1 MRRAAG
7 AAAVALSVTACG
19 YRGALH
25 ASYIPEVTDSTSYPG
40 VRPEYKQLAALMEKD
55 TGIPTSTGNTLAFIP
70 DGAQKL
76 ELMLRDLNA
85 AKESLYLDYYRI
97 CVDSAGTVVYNI
109 LKEKAQSGLDV
120 RILVD
125 GPAVIPSYHRELKK
139 LRNAGAQYYSF
150 YKPEWVL
157 DVIIPPGGTHRNH
170 RKILI
175 SDGCT
180 AYIGGRNIQDKYYV
194 SWRDADIRITGPAIK
209 HIAQVYME
217 NQLRMNKDSKPLLI
231 PDNLEEAAIRDTLKG
246 LKQFYGKTVQIVHD
260 SPTDKV
266 LPIRNLFEWSI
277 GHSQKY
283 FWVYSPY
290 VPPPKS
296 TLNALKDA
304 AGRGVDVR
312 WILPGKSDVP
322 IDKHMAEALYKD
334 LLQAGVR
341 IYEWQGSIL
350 HAKQFMT
357 DDYLTVI
364 GSANMDNL
372 SFFLNY
378 EDEAVIYDEEFTR
391 HTAQHYMYDL
401 QNNCR
406 EVTIEEVNKWNIFRR
421 FRNWFA
427 YTFGGPAA

>member
-1 MRRAAG
+1 MG
-7 AAAVALSVTACG
+7 S
-19 YRGALH
+19 
-25 ASYIPEVTDSTSYPG
+25 
-40 VRPEYKQLAALMEKD
+40 
-55 TGIPTSTGNTLAFIP
+55 
-70 DGAQKL
+70 
-76 ELMLRDLNA
+76 
-85 AKESLYLDYYRI
+85 
-97 CVDSAGTVVYNI
+97 
-109 LKEKAQSGLDV
+109 
-120 RILVD
+120 
-125 GPAVIPSYHRELKK
+125 
-139 LRNAGAQYYSF
+139 
-150 YKPEWVL
+150 
-157 DVIIPPGGTHRNH
+157 
-170 RKILI
+170 
-175 SDGCT
+175 
-180 AYIGGRNIQDKYYV
+180 RNIQDKYYV

-231 PDNLEEAAIRDTLKG
+231 PDNMEEAAIRDTLKG

-378 EDEAVIYDEEFTR
+378 EDEDVIYDEEFTR
-391 HTAQHYMYDL
+391 HTTQHYMYDL